1 MIYDQINNSFQSL
14 ANQWRDL
21 AESFRRL
28 ASVYPDRQSALE
40 APPNG
45 LAFLCDH
52 DSTEFAGAPG
62 YSQQAAEVIVRPQ
75 AGADLQV
82 VITTAITDFQIFQGH
97 LEDDIESIFLG
108 IFPLPDGDD
117 PEQVE
122 ILDCRENLRD
132 LATYISS
139 SIQYFQELTSADTT
153 IPVNL
158 SGLRNTVNDIASYP
172 MLTSELGITPTY
184 TAPSGPASTGSGANV
199 LQRTVDS
206 AVRDVLGRLP
216 QTKDTRSF
224 MLALNQAFQI
234 TEVEGHTQVTWLQ
247 RSFTGQT
254 DLGDGVTGAQ
264 ASLYTRS
271 KVALDSALPLLDGL
285 YPLLPDYD
293 PQLVEASR
301 AIVHSELVEI
311 VSELGVEGGPRV
323 ARVDQLF
330 QSLLNSQN
338 TNPVPNQPPIGGGH
352 LGYLENVFGLLP
364 AQVNT
369 LEEERD
375 VTNFIALQDYAN
387 SIRVSWEYFRQQWLG
402 KDLGTR
408 LVLLSRTLSVAAETV
423 DEVNFAMDSVFVG
436 PAERQVVSFR
446 DQNGNRVLVEELL
459 SWVSVFAS
467 EEAPRLVRDAG
478 KRGAAAI
485 IPTGQVLVELVAR
498 FLQQIPYDPDLP
510 AGLRHPRVLPP
521 LNELRSYLQRIVDLA
536 RDINRP
542 ITAS

>member
-1 MIYDQINNSFQSL
+1 MIYEQINNSFQSL

-28 ASVYPDRQSALE
+28 ASAYPDRQLDLE
-40 APPNG
+40 ELPNG

-52 DSTEFAGAPG
+52 DATEFADDGG
-62 YSQQAAEVIVRPQ
+62 FSQQAAEVIVRPQ
-75 AGADLQV
+75 AGMNIQD
-82 VITTAITDFQIFQGH
+82 VINTAITDFQVNQGH
-97 LEDDIESIFLG
+97 FDNVENTFNGL
-108 IFPLPDGDD
+108 FPVPDRGD

-122 ILDCRENLRD
+122 ILDCRENLTD
-132 LATYISS
+132 LETYILS
-139 SIQYFQELTSADTT
+139 SIQHFQELTSADTT

-158 SGLRNTVNDIASYP
+158 SGLRDTVDDIASYP

-184 TAPSGPASTGSGANV
+184 TAPSGPTSTGNGTNT
-199 LQRTVDS
+199 LQRTVDN

-216 QTKDTRSF
+216 RAKDTRSF
-224 MLALNQAFQI
+224 MLALNQAFQV
-234 TEVEGHTQVTWLQ
+234 TEVQGHTQVTWVQ
-247 RSFTGQT
+247 RSFSGQT

-264 ASLYTRS
+264 ASLFTRS

-293 PQLVEASR
+293 PQLAEASR

-311 VSELGVEGGPRV
+311 VSELGIEGGPRV

-330 QSLLNSQN
+330 QSLLDSQN
-338 TNPVPNQPPIGGGH
+338 THPIPNQPPVGGGH
-352 LGYLENVFGLLP
+352 LGYLETVFGLLP

-369 LEEERD
+369 LDEERN

-436 PAERQVVSFR
+436 SAERQVVSFR

-459 SWVSVFAS
+459 SWASAFAG

-485 IPTGQVLVELVAR
+485 IPTGQVLVNLVAR
-498 FLQQIPYDPDLP
+498 FIQQIPYDPDLP

-521 LNELRSYLQRIVDLA
+521 LSELRSYLQRIVDLA
-536 RDINRP
+536 QDINRP
-542 ITAS
+542 VTAP